1 MKVTFE
7 IDTLINKLI
16 KMLPGVKV
24 TGFEERRR
32 LNLWNCQVETY
43 NAPLFEKIDHAHRL
57 RIAWLAEGKVGVL
70 RYIEKYV
77 KTRKLDKVRRI
88 ILSIEK

>member
-1 MKVTFE
+1 
-7 IDTLINKLI
+7 
-16 KMLPGVKV
+16 
-24 TGFEERRR
+24 
-32 LNLWNCQVETY
+32 
-43 NAPLFEKIDHAHRL
+43 LFEKIDHAHRL

-77 KTRKLDKVRRI
+77 KTKKLDKVRRI